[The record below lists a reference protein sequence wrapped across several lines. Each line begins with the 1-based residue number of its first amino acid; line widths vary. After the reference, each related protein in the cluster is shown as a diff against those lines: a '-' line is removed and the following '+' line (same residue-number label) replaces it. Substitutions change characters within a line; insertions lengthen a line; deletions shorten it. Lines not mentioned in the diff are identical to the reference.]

1 VVIMPKKSTDATARP
16 ATRRRAAGGASTA
29 GAADDSDVRNPTHAE
44 IAEAAYRRYLNRGGE
59 HGRDFDD
66 WLEAEQEL
74 RQQESQ

>member
-1 VVIMPKKSTDATARP
+1 MAKKSTDAAARP
-16 ATRRRAAGGASTA
+16 TTRRRAAGAPSTA
-29 GAADDSDVRNPTHAE
+29 GAADDAGVHNPTHGQ

-74 RQQESQ
+74 RSAKTQ